1 MKKIILFILVAVAI
15 IGTSCEPTYE
25 KEYSW
30 AYPLAGDW
38 KLNTYEKSKLNGRDS
53 LTSGEYFEIKIYNS
67 SFGKDSIWIDDYGT
81 GVASSS
87 QYGHYWTMKFKVKAD
102 MATQTFQNSKIVN
115 NAIPGYKIGIKAQN
129 GIVIGK
135 DSIRFELQFEDDA
148 TPYGKTYIL
157 AGRRISSYD
166 DYMH

>member
-38 KLNTYEKSKLNGRDS
+38 KLNSYEKSKINGKDS
-53 LTSGEYFEIKIYNS
+53 ITSNEPFEIKIYNS
-67 SFGKDSIWIDDYGT
+67 SFGKDSIWIDDYAT
-81 GVASSS
+81 TSSN
-87 QYGHYWTMKFKVKAD
+87 GHFWSMKFKAKVDMTSKTFANSGVVKNA
-102 MATQTFQNSKIVN
+102 VN
-115 NAIPGYKIGIKAQN
+115 GYSIGIKVNN
-129 GIVIGK
+129 GSVIGN
-135 DSIRFELQFEDDA
+135 DSIRFEIQFQDDA

-157 AGRRISSYD
+157 AGHRIVGYD